1 MHSEVDMRD
10 DDSKSPAGN
19 RPEPDG
25 RQDGDSI
32 IPGRHGKH
40 GGGMESEG
48 SPQEQSPK
56 ANEPRER
63 NGADR
68 IKH

>member
-10 DDSKSPAGN
+10 DDRKSPAGS
-19 RPEPDG
+19 PPDPDA
-25 RQDGDSI
+25 RKDDDSI

-48 SPQEQSPK
+48 SPQEQSPEAHK
-56 ANEPRER
+56 PREH

-68 IKH
+68 MRH

>member
-1 MHSEVDMRD
+1 MRSEVDMRD
-10 DDSKSPAGN
+10 DDRKSPTGS
-19 RPEPDG
+19 PSDPDA
-25 RQDGDSI
+25 RKDDDSI
-32 IPGRHGKH
+32 IPVRHGKH
-40 GGGMESEG
+40 GGGLESEG
-48 SPQEQSPK
+48 SPQEQSPT

>member
-1 MHSEVDMRD
+1 MRD
-10 DDSKSPAGN
+10 DDRKSPTGSP
-19 RPEPDG
+19 RDPDA
-25 RQDGDSI
+25 RKDDDSI

-48 SPQEQSPK
+48 SPQEQSPT